1 MNRQVNVDV
10 FQDVNANYSF
20 TSLGN
25 SVDTDSDD
33 SVISFTEPSHYYM
46 QIYATQSDGGNI
58 SFAAASNTAVDA
70 YEGNDSMNSV
80 YTLTNDVNEILAN
93 LDYIGDYDY
102 YRYKSD
108 HGQDLYLSFIDTVGN
123 NQWIIELLTS
133 GSWSELTAGNEYKLS
148 SFTSGDYAYI
158 RVRQRSTVAFNSASY
173 GLSFGSLIDD
183 ISNISVDTTE
193 NLIRMVYDPTS
204 TYYTTQIHNELN
216 WSAKIKDSAGYPMDG
231 VRVEFKYETEDIST
245 HTSVQ
250 YTNAL
255 GIASTSLTLPDCT
268 GNNSVVHYHAFSPSQ
283 GYWKTEYDA
292 GAWIIEVP
300 QARGNSEFFG
310 GYEEVGVSPVNM
322 AHICK
327 QTYLP

>member
-1 MNRQVNVDV
+1 MLILTFLTFNLFD
-10 FQDVNANYSF
+10 FEFEHPSNYSINLQSNF
-20 TSLGN
+20 LHIVVLAQPPPLSLTTG
-25 SVDTDSDD
+25 
-33 SVISFTEPSHYYM
+33 
-46 QIYATQSDGGNI
+46 
-58 SFAAASNTAVDA
+58 
-70 YEGNDSMNSV
+70 
-80 YTLTNDVNEILAN
+80 
-93 LDYIGDYDY
+93 LDI
-102 YRYKSD
+102 D
-108 HGQDLYLSFIDTVGN
+108 HPD
-123 NQWIIELLTS
+123 E
-133 GSWSELTAGNEYKLS
+133 
-148 SFTSGDYAYI
+148 
-158 RVRQRSTVAFNSASY
+158 
-173 GLSFGSLIDD
+173 
-183 ISNISVDTTE
+183 DTTE

-204 TYYTTQIHNELN
+204 TYYATQIHNELN

-255 GIASTSLTLPDCT
+255 GIASTSSTLPDCT
-268 GNNSVVHYHAFSPSQ
+268 GYNSVVHYHAFSPSQ